1 MIERE
6 FENRVALVTGGSRGI
21 GRAICLQLARSGARV
36 AVNYAAN
43 HEAAEETQRLIADD
57 GGTAALYQAD
67 VGSLEETTAMFDRI
81 ETELG
86 PVELLVT
93 NAGIARTEDNLSM
106 DSEIWREI
114 MQVNLHGTFH
124 CVWRAK
130 EKMMESRYGRIVC
143 VSSLLGQITNPIS
156 AERLIAYGTSKAA
169 IIGFVRNCAAA
180 FGPHVRVNS
189 VAPGYVDTDMTVD
202 VSDEAR
208 AMLINATPL
217 KRIGQV
223 KEIAEMVH
231 FLLSDRSSF
240 TTGQTHLCSG
250 GLGM

>member
-1 MIERE
+1 MIDRE
-6 FENRVALVTGGSRGI
+6 CENRVALVTGGSRGI
-21 GRAICLQLARSGARV
+21 GRAICVRLARSGARV
-36 AVNYAAN
+36 AVHYSSNQKAGV
-43 HEAAEETQRLIADD
+43 ETQRLIADD
-57 GGTAALYQAD
+57 GGSAALYQAD
-67 VGSLEETTAMFDRI
+67 VGSLEETNAMFNRI
-81 ETELG
+81 ESELG
-86 PVELLVT
+86 AVELLVT
-93 NAGIARTEDNLSM
+93 NAGIARSGDCLSM
-106 DSEIWREI
+106 GAEIWREI

-130 EKMMESRYGRIVC
+130 DKMIESRYGRIVC

-180 FGPHVRVNS
+180 FGPHVRVNCI
-189 VAPGYVDTDMTVD
+189 APGYVDTDMTAG

-208 AMLINATPL
+208 EKLINATPL

-240 TTGQTHLCSG
+240 TTGQTHVCSG